1 MEYEKEL
8 QLKTV
13 QCQEMD
19 NALKLEQNLNTKL
32 YDDVS
37 VCLYIALDHPLLS
50 DHYNSNNLDL

>member
-37 VCLYIALDHPLLS
+37 VCLYIAQTKWPLLIVII
-50 DHYNSNNLDL
+50 